1 MSPFLFISLIINDT
15 IYQIKIS
22 KYKILKR
29 GVIKIF
35 TMILAAIGGMIFANI
50 VTYGEERRYEQK
62 RRQREKRKKLGK
74 KWYDD

>member
-1 MSPFLFISLIINDT
+1 MSPFLFISLIINDV

-22 KYKILKR
+22 KYKILKG

-50 VTYGEERRYEQK
+50 VTYGEERRHEQK
-62 RRQREKRKKLGK
+62 RREREKRKKLGK

>member
-1 MSPFLFISLIINDT
+1 MSPFLFISLIINDV

-22 KYKILKR
+22 KYKILKG

-50 VTYGEERRYEQK
+50 VTYGEERRHEQK
-62 RRQREKRKKLGK
+62 RRERQKRKKLGK
-74 KWYDD
+74 KLYED

>member
-15 IYQIKIS
+15 ICHFKIS
-22 KYKILKR
+22 KYKILKG

-50 VTYGEERRYEQK
+50 VTYGEERRHEQK
-62 RRQREKRKKLGK
+62 RREREKRKKLGK